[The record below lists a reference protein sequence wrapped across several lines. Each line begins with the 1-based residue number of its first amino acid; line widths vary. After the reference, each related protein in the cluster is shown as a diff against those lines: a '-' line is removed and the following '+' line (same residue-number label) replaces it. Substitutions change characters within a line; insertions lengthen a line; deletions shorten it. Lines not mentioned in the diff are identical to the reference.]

1 MGKNIE
7 KVKKLIA
14 GVGGKRTPG
23 VGYTGKT
30 IHMRKEGEIWE
41 EASGRKF
48 TKVDGK
54 RKQITKVPP
63 KGFDKCDD
71 CEKLILK
78 TIDQQTY
85 NRFKKCKY
93 CQIDFE
99 MKLKREDKINGT
111 TKWKD
116 WVREQEEK
124 RWEAVLAEYES
135 EMVEIDDANSPFDE
149 TVANAIGNHE
159 QGLNKI

>member
-14 GVGGKRTPG
+14 GVGGKGGIR
-23 VGYTGKT
+23 VGYTPKSVS
-30 IHMRKEGEIWE
+30 MRKEGEEWT
-41 EASGRKF
+41 EANGRSWKMEN
-48 TKVDGK
+48 GK

-99 MKLKREDKINGT
+99 MKLRREG
-111 TKWKD
+111 KWND
-116 WVREQEEK
+116 WVKEM
-124 RWEAVLAEYES
+124 EAVLAEYES
-135 EMVEIDDANSPFDE
+135 EMKEIKEADGAFDK
-149 TVANAIGNHE
+149 TVANALANHE
-159 QGLNKI
+159 HGQSKI